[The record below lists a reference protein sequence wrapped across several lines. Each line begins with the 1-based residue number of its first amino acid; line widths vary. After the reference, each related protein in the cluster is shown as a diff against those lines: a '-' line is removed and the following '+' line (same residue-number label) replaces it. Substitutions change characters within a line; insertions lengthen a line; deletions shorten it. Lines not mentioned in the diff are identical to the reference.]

1 MAATEL
7 EVFSN
12 GADYAVL
19 YPPGEVEWSGTI
31 NSVMLNGNEWSLFS
45 LEQDAIEVEGEAPP
59 SIILWNLSPETE
71 YTLQLVGGIFN
82 QPLYEATFTTLASN
96 FQTVANVGATSP
108 SVGVVFVSFD
118 LVGEG
123 IVPST
128 IVEVGNTGLQPTNLG
143 NGAYGITFT
152 NVPAG
157 TDEVAVYVPTY
168 YVNVYNGETLT
179 YSRGENWVPAATT
192 DYYASVTVLTNT
204 PPTPVDPSSS
214 SAGTSG
220 VLQFFNVFGQNPWQM
235 VNALAEIGKS
245 VPFTNPWSSGL
256 GSNYTQ
262 WDATCSVAVVP
273 QPGVIYAQSIEEA
286 SAGST
291 YAKFKYEDT
300 DTPIPYNNALAVEG
314 DSGQAYRMYA
324 VHFIVNLQ
332 GGGESGAVF
341 DPLANIVAT
350 GGTGTNNFWG
360 FAVYDHTNNALVELV
375 SYAEGIS
382 AIANSGVGLSAGWV
396 STTADGVQEGQTGY
410 VRNIVRTYIVPTAG
424 TSGASGTS
432 SSFDFDVSVAIL
444 SRGEYQTLAATKTAV
459 NSNGETVVAF
469 GCIGPTSG
477 NTMTC
482 LRLPGRAYTTQWVG
496 TEPVD
501 VTLNNVVE
509 YTNYLFPG
517 SSGQY
522 LPFPASW
529 YTCDTWELPFFK
541 AYRFNNSLLKV
552 LHVASNDPTALVA
565 KGYTSVSKVFE
576 GITGGSYIIGGE
588 TFGALAGPTAMAT
601 LHPPLAWLKYQVSQ
615 LGSGGF
621 KGFFIHLFDLFMAIL
636 ADIFDLLTD
645 LFMFF
650 DREIEDRIG
659 DATDLLIDP
668 LVGVALH
675 EIDNVLSKYS

>member
-152 NVPAG
+152 NVAAG

-324 VHFIVNLQ
+324 VHFMVYL
-332 GGGESGAVF
+332 GGGSSGLVF
-341 DPLANIVAT
+341 DPLANIVQT
-350 GGTGTNNFWG
+350 STTSDHFWG
-360 FAVYDHTNNALVELV
+360 FAVYDHTNNALVELI
-375 SYAEGIS
+375 SYNDC
-382 AIANSGVGLSAGWV
+382 IAASVSAGAAGASGWFN
-396 STTADGVQEGQTGY
+396 TGATGIENDFSGF
-410 VRNIVRTYIVPTAG
+410 VRNVVRTYMVPVPEADDTG
-424 TSGASGTS
+424 NYE
-432 SSFDFDVSVAIL
+432 FDVSVAIINYN
-444 SRGEYQTLAATKTAV
+444 EYNALNNAYQSATNGGTLT
-459 NSNGETVVAF
+459 VAF
-469 GCIGPTSG
+469 ASVAGDEDGDTSAG
-477 NTMTC
+477 
-482 LRLPGRAYTTQWVG
+482 RLSGRINQSTVWSG
-496 TEPVD
+496 TEPVT
-501 VTLNNVVE
+501 VNGI
-509 YTNYLFPG
+509 YTVNLFPQ
-517 SSGQY
+517 SGTSLTY
-522 LPFPASW
+522 PFPYEWYTGKTWGLPFV
-529 YTCDTWELPFFK
+529 K
-541 AYRFNNSLLKV
+541 AYRFNNPLLQI
-552 LHVASNDPTALVA
+552 LHVASTSLETFTDVVGASAMTTLTAL
-565 KGYTSVSKVFE
+565 YD
-576 GITGGSYIIGGE
+576 GITGGQLIDASGPSSGTMEGVTSVMNLYPPFAWVNHNIAAHSQPS
-588 TFGALAGPTAMAT
+588 GALG
-601 LHPPLAWLKYQVSQ
+601 VFVQ
-615 LGSGGF
+615 LFYDLRSFFGRLLGILQRLFSAIRNGITIAFGDF
-621 KGFFIHLFDLFMAIL
+621 KS
-636 ADIFDLLTD
+636 LLSNPA
-645 LFMFF
+645 F
-650 DREIEDRIG
+650 
-659 DATDLLIDP
+659 
-668 LVGVALH
+668 
-675 EIDNVLSKYS
+675 DNVIEEFSSIAEDFAV